1 VDRVERHGA
10 FQVGESERDKNA
22 SKKPWFCDDRG
33 RFRPRRSD
41 GSAPG
46 EGASILLLDRN
57 IAAAQDLCDELG
69 DRSIAVRADVTSAA
83 DVESAMDG
91 AIWMAPK

>member
-1 VDRVERHGA
+1 MQAR
-10 FQVGESERDKNA
+10 
-22 SKKPWFCDDRG
+22 DRG
-33 RFRPRRSD
+33 FVITGAGSGLGAATARRLVK
-41 GSAPG
+41 
-46 EGASILLLDRN
+46 GASILLLDRN